1 MPNPNSG
8 SFEIT
13 LSTHLIGK
21 TVDVEIYDVT
31 GKRSVLK
38 QNMAINQSNRLLN
51 LDITEMSK
59 GVYFLKVVSSDG
71 TSYKSKLIK
80 D

>member
-1 MPNPNSG
+1 MLHETFRKITSVEISEDVSDLFIVPNPNSG

-31 GKRSVLK
+31 GKK
-38 QNMAINQSNRLLN
+38 ECFETKHGN
-51 LDITEMSK
+51 
-59 GVYFLKVVSSDG
+59 
-71 TSYKSKLIK
+71 
-80 D
+80 